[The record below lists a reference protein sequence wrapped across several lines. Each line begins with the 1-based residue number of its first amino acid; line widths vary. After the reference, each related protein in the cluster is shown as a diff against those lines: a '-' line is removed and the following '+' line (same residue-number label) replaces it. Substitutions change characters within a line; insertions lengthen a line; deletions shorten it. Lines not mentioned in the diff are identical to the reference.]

1 MFSGTSVGYCEY
13 SKLSNPAFHSAMAT
27 QGKNKITAGCDN
39 CRGEKKRCRMCKA
52 IKIVPQRK
60 SDRAG
65 SGKILNN
72 GGGVMYGKSGNGRSL
87 TRPKKRFKKNDDS
100 ESSSSSSTLLTDD
113 KNKEKEKKEKLK
125 NMLARMNKIDNMA
138 KQRGVQGTPD
148 GLEQT
153 MRDVFKTLYNV
164 TLP

>member
-1 MFSGTSVGYCEY
+1 
-13 SKLSNPAFHSAMAT
+13 
-27 QGKNKITAGCDN
+27 
-39 CRGEKKRCRMCKA
+39 MCKA
-52 IKIVPQRK
+52 IKIAPQRK
-60 SDRAG
+60 SDCAG

-100 ESSSSSSTLLTDD
+100 ESSSSSSSSLTDD

-125 NMLARMNKIDNMA
+125 NMLTRMNKIDNMA

>member
-1 MFSGTSVGYCEY
+1 
-13 SKLSNPAFHSAMAT
+13 
-27 QGKNKITAGCDN
+27 
-39 CRGEKKRCRMCKA
+39 
-52 IKIVPQRK
+52 
-60 SDRAG
+60 
-65 SGKILNN
+65 
-72 GGGVMYGKSGNGRSL
+72 MYGKSGNGRSL

-100 ESSSSSSTLLTDD
+100 ESSSSSSSSLTDD
-113 KNKEKEKKEKLK
+113 KNKEKEKLK
-125 NMLARMNKIDNMA
+125 NMLTRMNKIDNMA